1 MAHEEKKRYL
11 FKKRT
16 FKKTF
21 SVIFIII
28 GLIVAV
34 LLLIML
40 IKILGGMMPKVGE
53 EAMGLF
59 VN

>member
-1 MAHEEKKRYL
+1 MAHEERKRYL
-11 FKKRT
+11 HKKRT

-21 SVIFIII
+21 SVIFIIV
-28 GLIVAV
+28 GAIVAV
-34 LLLIML
+34 LLLWML
-40 IKILGGMMPKVGE
+40 VKIIGGMMPQVGE